1 MKKTIIASAIAAAV
15 AAPAAF
21 ADVKISGMV
30 AYEQST
36 LDDAGVSTDAGNVYT
51 DLVFTGSEDLGNGL
65 KAGFKYHIYH
75 DNGGATVDTS
85 SSNTSAAADQVAD
98 TTVSLSGDFGTIIA
112 GRMESLAESK
122 MDAFA
127 NIEGGN
133 LLDLEAESSAFSS
146 RVNNAVAYVS
156 PDFNGFHAAVSTFQ
170 GSDNAMNACNEV
182 LGVYSNAGLKVMAN
196 SSQCRQAATGDL
208 EHQGIAVSYN
218 MGDVTFYVM
227 DTEYDVS
234 AASDNKDYTMYG
246 VKYAM
251 GNNTIAVGM
260 NDDQGK
266 GTSGAEE
273 TLVSLTHNFSKNV
286 SVVAQWSNTD
296 YNTASEKED
305 DTYLVGMRVNF

>member
-1 MKKTIIASAIAAAV
+1 MKKTIIAAAVAASV

-30 AYEQST
+30 AYEQFNTEDGS
-36 LDDAGVSTDAGNVYT
+36 ANSSTDTGNAYT

-75 DNGGATVDTS
+75 DNGGATVDAASSGTS
-85 SSNTSAAADQVAD
+85 VAADQVAD

-146 RVNNAVAYVS
+146 RVNNAVAYIT
-156 PDFNGFHAAVSTFQ
+156 PDINGFHAAISTFQ
-170 GSDNAMNACNEV
+170 GSQDQMNACNEV

-196 SSQCRQAATGDL
+196 ASQCNQAAAADL
-208 EHQGIAVSYN
+208 EHSGIAVSYT
-218 MGDVTFYVM
+218 MGDVTLYAM
-227 DTEYDVS
+227 DTEFDVS
-234 AASDNKDYTMYG
+234 TSDRNNDYTMYG

-251 GNNTIAVGM
+251 GNNTIAFGM
-260 NDDQGK
+260 NDDEVAASEQM
-266 GTSGAEE
+266 
-273 TLVSLTHNFSKNV
+273 LLSLTHSFSKNV
-286 SVVAQWSNTD
+286 SVIAQWENTD
-296 YNTASEKED
+296 HDAANAAD
-305 DTYLVGMRVNF
+305 DDEYLVGMRVNF